1 MLIHIDHASNDP
13 STRGTY
19 TLLPSLR
26 LSWTLFRGNVTSW
39 RQAKARFFFLDRFI
53 ACKLDKMGS
62 SDSDIVQKIEE
73 ILANA
78 KKLKA
83 DDLSTRYKLLKQVE
97 LLQQDLEPPINLA
110 SCIS

>member
-1 MLIHIDHASNDP
+1 
-13 STRGTY
+13 
-19 TLLPSLR
+19 
-26 LSWTLFRGNVTSW
+26 
-39 RQAKARFFFLDRFI
+39 
-53 ACKLDKMGS
+53 MGS